1 MIWNAVRSGLGSPRT
16 SQRPLGDRPLG
27 VLPYSATGAQ
37 RPVSCMARVV
47 WPVRASIT
55 RTAVLP
61 ALSISMANAVLQPGA
76 PITCPRSMTTR
87 PLASMTVVLS
97 APPRTKM
104 SLARVVAG
112 EVDPIGLRSWPA
124 EPQAA
129 ATIAGRTAAE
139 RRRRIAIRTTTAAG
153 GSLTRPRG
161 AHAGLGRGRPHRE
174 ARDPACLSRGRNA
187 LAREGERGRGRSGRR
202 RLWHAVD
209 LHAREIQKV
218 AQGVGDTRSQQQRR
232 DKNHGEGCGHRRKR
246 PALDRQARPPRTR
259 AALGDPRQHRG
270 P

>member
-27 VLPYSATGAQ
+27 ALPYSATGAQ

-97 APPRTKM
+97 APPRTMM

-112 EVDPIGLRSWPA
+112 EVDAVGLRSWPA

-129 ATIAGRTAAE
+129 ATIAARTAAA
-139 RRRRIAIRTTTAAG
+139 RSRRIAIRTTSAVG
-153 GSLTRPRG
+153 GSLTQARG
-161 AHAGLGRGRPHRE
+161 DPDGLLQADLGFEAVRERTVFPEEGVARKPKRFGLHGARGIAEEELMRLSGE
-174 ARDPACLSRGRNA
+174 VVSDPAAERDRV
-187 LAREGERGRGRSGRR
+187 EGSAGADGLRD
-202 RLWHAVD
+202 D
-209 LHAREIQKV
+209 L
-218 AQGVGDTRSQQQRR
+218 GL
-232 DKNHGEGCGHRRKR
+232 KR
-246 PALDRQARPPRTR
+246 
-259 AALGDPRQHRG
+259 ALGLDDSLSH
-270 P
+270 